1 MINRF
6 TSAVTRHPWRVI
18 LVWLVIGVVAM
29 GYAQKHQSEVTTNDT
44 SSFLPNKYESVR
56 ATHIGQRLFGE
67 AKGASSVTVLVK
79 RTDGAP
85 LTAGDRR
92 TVAGLSA
99 SMARWRPTWDD
110 VRVPGSSA
118 AAHPDGAQ
126 RDTRVVSAQVSAPQD
141 HGRFV
146 LVAAQFKGNDSD
158 PVVQGAFFQFRRVT
172 QGEFHGHGLN
182 AGFTGG
188 VASGADYTKY
198 NAKTAGLEQA
208 LLFAAIV
215 LLNLLFFR
223 GILAAVVPL
232 VAVILVASTA
242 SGLVV
247 MGARLF
253 GFQFDVSTPQLIT
266 TVLIGLGTDYYL
278 FLAFRFREQLRS
290 GQERKQAAGVAGGKV
305 AAVIASAA
313 LAVAA
318 AFATLGLAQFGQF
331 RALGP
336 AVAISVLVALVA
348 GVTLFPAVLAAAG
361 TKLYWPSKSWKHTR
375 EHGPASRIGEL
386 VARRPAV
393 VATTTVAL
401 LATLAAGATAV
412 KMNYDL
418 ETNAPRAES
427 TRVADEIN
435 RSLPRGATDPQHVY
449 VTSTARLTLAQLEP
463 LRASLARVDGVGQ
476 VAQPVLSRDGHAADV
491 ALALDYA
498 STTKRAMDIA
508 GGQLRDVAHANA
520 PRGSQ
525 SLVGGTASVYSDVS
539 GSISHDLRVIFPLAA
554 MLILVILVVLL
565 RSVVAPVYLLVAV
578 ALEFAA
584 TLGAAKLLFQNGLGQ
599 PGVAFT
605 MPLVLFLFVVALGT
619 DYNILMSSRLREEE
633 LKGTPVREAVAVAF
647 RHAAPAIGA
656 AGLILASSFGTLAI
670 YHDQGTKQMGFAMSV
685 GILIA
690 AFVVSSLLVPAM
702 AALVG
707 RRAWWPGLRE
717 RKPRRPAGS
726 ARPTEPAPA
735 AQG

>member
-6 TSAVTRHPWRVI
+6 TSLVARHPWRVI
-18 LVWLVIGVVAM
+18 LVWLVIGAGAAM
-29 GYAQKHQSEVTTNDT
+29 YARAHQSEVTTSDT
-44 SSFLPNKYESVR
+44 STFLPNKYESVR
-56 ATHIGQRLFGE
+56 ATQIGQRLFGE
-67 AKGASSVTVLVK
+67 AKGASTVTALVK
-79 RTDGAP
+79 RADGAP

-92 TVAGLSA
+92 TIAQLS
-99 SMARWRPTWDD
+99 
-110 VRVPGSSA
+110 
-118 AAHPDGAQ
+118 GAM
-126 RDTRVVSAQVSAPQD
+126 THKPRVVSAQVSAPQD
-141 HGRFV
+141 HGRFE
-146 LVAAQFKGNDSD
+146 LLGLQFKGNDSD
-158 PVVQGAFFQFRRVT
+158 PVVQRAFRHVRDVT
-172 QGEFHGHGLN
+172 QGEFRSHGLN
-182 AGFTGG
+182 AGFTSG
-188 VASGADYTKY
+188 VASAADYGKY
-198 NAKTAGLEQA
+198 NAKTANLEQL
-208 LLFAAIV
+208 LLFAAII
-215 LLNLLFFR
+215 LLNPLFFR

-232 VAVILVASTA
+232 VAVMLVAATA
-242 SGLVV
+242 GGFVV
-247 MGARLF
+247 MAAKAL
-253 GFQFDVSTPQLIT
+253 GFEFDVTTPQLIT
-266 TVLIGLGTDYYL
+266 TVLIGIGTDYYL

-290 GQERKQAAGVAGGKV
+290 GDGRTQAAAVAGGQIAV
-305 AAVIASAA
+305 VIASAA

-336 AVAISVLVALVA
+336 AVAISVLVMLVA
-348 GVTLFPAVLAAAG
+348 GVTLFPALLAAAG
-361 TKLYWPSKSWKHTR
+361 PKLYWPSRSWRRAR
-375 EHGPASRIGEL
+375 EHGPASRIGKL

-401 LATLAAGATAV
+401 LAALALGATGV
-412 KMNYDL
+412 TMNYDL
-418 ETNAPRAES
+418 ETNAPHAES

-435 RSLPRGATDPQHVY
+435 RSLPRGVTDPQHVY
-449 VTSTARLTLAQLEP
+449 VTSTARLNPAELEP
-463 LRASLARVDGVGQ
+463 LRASLAEVDGVGQ
-476 VAQPVLSRDGHAADV
+476 VAAPVLSADRHAADV
-491 ALALDYA
+491 ALALDYN

-508 GGQLRDVAHANA
+508 GGPLREAAHANA

-525 SLVGGTASVYSDVS
+525 AFVGGTASVYSDVS
-539 GSISHDLRVIFPLAA
+539 GSINHDLRVIFPLAA
-554 MLILVILVVLL
+554 ALILAILVVLL
-565 RSVVAPVYLLVAV
+565 RSVVAPIYLLVAV
-578 ALEFAA
+578 TLEFAA
-584 TLGAAKLLFQNGLGQ
+584 TLGAATLLFQNGLGQ

-690 AFVVSSLLVPAM
+690 AFVVSSFLVPAM

-707 RRAWWPGLRE
+707 PKAWWPGLRDG
-717 RKPRRPAGS
+717 KPRRPARS
-726 ARPTEPAPA
+726 ATPAEAAPV